1 MLLNSRLK
9 LLISEKLAALEKTVK
24 EADDALL
31 AKIERLQ
38 ADLDAAYKLA
48 DEMVKKDI
56 DALLAK
62 LEADH
67 KADIDALRAE
77 PETLKSQIAQQDE
90 INDTVIQTLK
100 SVDNTQQEAM
110 DISRLLTIIGLCIGS
125 VSFLGNAALLVLL
138 LKKKFL
144 TK

>member
-77 PETLKSQIAQQDE
+77 PETLKSQIPQQDE

-100 SVDNTQQEAM
+100 SVDNTQQDKTAN
-110 DISRLLTIIGLCIGS
+110 ILCITIMTVNLKS
-125 VSFLGNAALLVLL
+125 ITESLSLKSLLRI
-138 LKKKFL
+138 
-144 TK
+144 

>member
-9 LLISEKLAALEKTVK
+9 LLLSEKLAALENTVK

-31 AKIERLQ
+31 ATIERLQ
-38 ADLDAAYKLA
+38 AALDAAYKLA
-48 DEMVKKDI
+48 DEMLKKDI

-100 SVDNTQQEAM
+100 SVDNTQQEKTAN
-110 DISRLLTIIGLCIGS
+110 ILCITIMTVNLKS
-125 VSFLGNAALLVLL
+125 ITESLSLKSLLRI
-138 LKKKFL
+138 
-144 TK
+144 

>member
-1 MLLNSRLK
+1 MLL
-9 LLISEKLAALEKTVK
+9 SEKLAALENTVK

-31 AKIERLQ
+31 ATIERLQ
-38 ADLDAAYKLA
+38 AALDAAYKLA
-48 DEMVKKDI
+48 DEMLKKDI

-100 SVDNTQQEAM
+100 SVDNTQQEKTAN
-110 DISRLLTIIGLCIGS
+110 ILCITIMTVNLKS
-125 VSFLGNAALLVLL
+125 ITESLSLKSLLRI
-138 LKKKFL
+138 
-144 TK
+144 